1 MPRKKSSLLRLTSSE
16 KAQIR
21 EIQTKVQQLLAS
33 SDARVKQLIEN
44 IKDEGEKQLN
54 YERRQLESR
63 TQGVE
68 DATRNQKDKNDD
80 FVRKIEDFERVT
92 NGKINDQ
99 RNKIYHL
106 KDVLARERLEDR
118 KGQEALKEL
127 GRVQGDLNKERSALE
142 IDYNNLLKKRD
153 ALDQAKRLELENNK
167 AIVVSEEKKFQEA
180 VNMHRKREQEL
191 EDKISRVRSDHAA
204 LMAKHRDTA
213 AKLQGGLH
221 NTLAETIGRY
231 NEPYPY

>member
-1 MPRKKSSLLRLTSSE
+1 M
-16 KAQIR
+16 
-21 EIQTKVQQLLAS
+21 
-33 SDARVKQLIEN
+33 KQLIEN
-44 IKDEGEKQLN
+44 IKDEGEKQLT

-99 RNKIYHL
+99 RNQIYYL
-106 KDVLARERLEDR
+106 KDILARERAEDR
-118 KGQEALKEL
+118 KVQEHMKDL
-127 GRVQGDLNKERSALE
+127 GRAHGELNKEKSRIE
-142 IDYNNLLKKRD
+142 IDYSNLLKKKD

-167 AIVVSEEKKFQEA
+167 AIVASEEKKFQEA
-180 VNMHRKREQEL
+180 ISVHRKREQEL
-191 EDKISRVRSDHAA
+191 EDKIARVRSDYAA
-204 LMAKHRDTA
+204 LTSKHRETA

-231 NEPYPY
+231 NEPYTY